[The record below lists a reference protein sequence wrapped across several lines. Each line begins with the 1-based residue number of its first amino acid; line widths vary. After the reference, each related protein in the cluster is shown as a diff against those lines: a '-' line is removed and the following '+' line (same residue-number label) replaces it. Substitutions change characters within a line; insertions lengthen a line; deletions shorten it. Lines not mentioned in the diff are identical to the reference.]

1 MIGQIDLHEIW
12 HRFKTEGFENLVEL
26 TIGKRPKFRFSM
38 HRGSAVLASSVR
50 FCSVLRKFH

>member
-26 TIGKRPKFRFSM
+26 TMYWEATEISLQY
-38 HRGSAVLASSVR
+38 A
-50 FCSVLRKFH
+50 